1 MANMREIRT
10 RMNSVNEIM
19 KITNAMYLISSSKLK
34 KARRQLEA
42 TEPYFLGL
50 QSTMRDILEHTPEF
64 EHIYFD
70 HRNNVPEE
78 EKRISYIVFT
88 SDKGLAG
95 SFNHTMVRMAE
106 EEMAKHKNTALF
118 VVGQYGRAYFMNKK
132 ILVDGEFL
140 YTAQDP
146 NFYRA
151 RSMAESMI
159 ELFVHG
165 YTDEVRVIYTA
176 MVSPIK
182 SEPQMMKLLP
192 LDRETFKHAPDEF
205 RYGSADFTP
214 SPKKVMDYLVPS
226 YLRGLLYGV
235 MVESF
240 SSEQNA
246 RMTAMDAATTSAKE
260 MIRELSLLYNRARQA
275 AITREITEVVSGAN
289 SLKNK

>member
-1 MANMREIRT
+1 MREIRT

-34 KARRQLEA
+34 KARKQLAA
-42 TEPYFLGL
+42 TEPYFMKL
-50 QSTMRDILEHTPEF
+50 QSTMHHILEHTPEF
-64 EHIYFD
+64 KHIYFD
-70 HRNNVPEE
+70 QRRKIPEE
-78 EKRISYIVFT
+78 ERKISYIVFT

-106 EEMAKHKNTALF
+106 EEMAKHRNTSLF
-118 VVGQYGRAYFMNKK
+118 VVGQYGRAYFTNKK
-132 ILVDGEFL
+132 IMIDGEFL

-159 ELFVHG
+159 DLFTQG
-165 YTDEVRVIYTA
+165 YVDEVRVIYTR

-182 SEPQMMKLLP
+182 SEPQMLKLLP
-192 LDRETFKHAPDEF
+192 LERETFEQAPGEF
-205 RYGSADFTP
+205 RYGSATFTP
-214 SPKKVMDYLVPS
+214 SPEKVMDFLVPS

-246 RMTAMDAATTSAKE
+246 RMTAMDAATTSARD

-275 AITREITEVVSGAN
+275 AITQEITEVVSGAN
-289 SLKNK
+289 GLKK

>member
-34 KARRQLEA
+34 KARKQLEA

-70 HRNNVPEE
+70 KRPEIPEE
-78 EKRISYIVFT
+78 ERKISYIVFT

-95 SFNHTMVRMAE
+95 SFNHTMVKMAE
-106 EEMAKHKNTALF
+106 EEMSRHKNTSLF
-118 VVGQYGRAYFMNKK
+118 VVGQYGRAYFANKK
-132 ILVDGEFL
+132 VMVDGEFL

-159 ELFVHG
+159 ELFKHG
-165 YTDEVRVIYTA
+165 YTDEVRVIYTG

-182 SEPQMMKLLP
+182 SEPQMLKLLP
-192 LDRETFKHAPDEF
+192 LERETFEHAPNEYK
-205 RYGSADFTP
+205 YGEADFTP
-214 SPKKVMDYLVPS
+214 SPKRVMDYLVPS

-240 SSEQNA
+240 SSEHNA
-246 RMTAMDAATTSAKE
+246 RMAAMDAATTSAKD
-260 MIRELSLLYNRARQA
+260 MIRDLSLLYNRARQA
-275 AITREITEVVSGAN
+275 AITQEITEVVSGAN
-289 SLKNK
+289 GLKK